1 MTKGSLLNWIKLFGE
16 VNSIRVKSITDP
28 VFRFGLLFG
37 ALGVAAACFKAPD
50 LVWMFCL
57 VCCAGFLIVGIS
69 FYIYF
74 AIKKP
79 DYLRSESFQISKQS
93 LEMLGDEK
101 NRFNPNMDKVIPIA
115 NPQANASGQARL
127 GSNTENEP

>member
-1 MTKGSLLNWIKLFGE
+1 MNWIKLFGE
-16 VNSIRVKSITDP
+16 VNSIRVKSITDS

-37 ALGVAAACFKAPD
+37 ALGIAAACFNAPE
-50 LVWMFCL
+50 LAWMFCL
-57 VCCAGFLIVGIS
+57 GCCALFLIVGFV
-69 FYIYF
+69 FYVYF

-101 NRFNPNMDKVIPIA
+101 NKFNPNMERIIPIA
-115 NPQANASGQARL
+115 NPQIQDSGKARL
-127 GSNTENEP
+127 GGNTEQEP